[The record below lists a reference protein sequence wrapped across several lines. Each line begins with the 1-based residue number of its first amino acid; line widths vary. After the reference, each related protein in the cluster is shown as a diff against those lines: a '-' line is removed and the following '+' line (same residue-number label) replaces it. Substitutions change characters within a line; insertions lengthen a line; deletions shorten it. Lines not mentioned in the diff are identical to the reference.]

1 MISFSN
7 LLNFF
12 FSFSLL
18 TNAAPDSFDDFS
30 DDTSRPFIAEKLKRL
45 YPENERLIASIP
57 SRIYEVIYPVQ
68 IRQHIKLGIS
78 TRETGANKT
87 GEHYHQTSLL
97 IKAFN
102 YKFRIDL
109 ELNTHL
115 LAPNLIQKHFLPEG
129 AQQISTQEIEHC
141 YYHGTTRDYPGAIA
155 AFRTCNGV
163 SCGGFNTG
171 ILHVGND
178 TFVIHPFYGG
188 DQSKKHPHVIYRYF
202 SESKDK
208 HTCGNTGMH
217 EWGFKMFR
225 MRPTHQSRLKKDV
238 RQVNKFVELALVLDQ
253 AMFDNRNASRNE
265 VVNDAIQIVNCVDMY
280 FRTVNT
286 RVSVVYVETWAHG
299 DQMEVTSDVRQT
311 LLSFMEYASR
321 KLYKVAKDATH
332 LLTGHKFRGHEVGMA
347 VPDSIC
353 TAKAVGV
360 SEDSNIYEPHLIAST
375 VTHMLGHNIGMSHD
389 HYNGTDCKC
398 DDWWGCIMAQT
409 ILGVNKIQPYHFS
422 TCSLQDYINSLRIGH
437 GICLFNKPNQL
448 EDFRTCG
455 NNVVEKGE
463 ECDCGS
469 IDECMQT
476 DPCCDPITCK
486 LKVEAECSVGPCC
499 EDCKLRRS
507 GHQCRPAATE
517 CDIPEFCDGED
528 GQCPVDLFKKNG
540 APCKNGAGYCFHG
553 GCPTP
558 DDQCEYLWGFGA
570 MQSEY
575 QCFQQFNTQGSLN
588 GHCGS
593 DNQGGFIKC
602 TEENIK
608 CGSLQCQRGSR
619 TPMIAGNDKQ
629 YTRTIVSIGGQ
640 EYECKVTSG
649 TITAEI
655 PDLGLVMD
663 GTKCAEGKICVN
675 QTCVNVD
682 VFIEP
687 GSCPTNNIALSC
699 SGHGV
704 CSNINTCH
712 CDKQWTS
719 ADCSQPY
726 KDPGLGTVDHI
737 NRQDGTVEKSG
748 ETSTDPTKKPPLDS
762 QSPLEAW
769 RHNTSKSNIPYEVGK
784 KDVLSTPS
792 LVIVLVC
799 VVGGVFIFF
808 ALLAT
813 CYRRQSAMPKP
824 DATHL
829 KKHTS
834 RKFSAT
840 QGSIKPDECSSQENV
855 NRIITF
861 GSMPSYR
868 EDKLQELKR
877 QQVLQL
883 KDTSCSDGEELL
895 DETSAFIELSPNN
908 LSKVPEK
915 GILKHAIRSGK
926 EKWSDEASQSDND
939 IISHTGSHSERNS
952 DALTEVERTLK
963 SLNGYHEEIL
973 EALHTVSSH
982 RPVDSQG
989 SPQDTKKTF
998 PDTVGDYSVMK
1009 GSSEHLGNTSGEEVE
1024 DMVPPCGPIRIRN
1037 LEDLLRQ
1044 LEHQPHHVS
1053 PAGSDLR
1060 LSEPE
1065 ADRHYRVD
1073 RTDSASGTE
1082 SQLEPGLQFYLGRKQ
1097 QPSSSDVSSHFG
1109 RGPPHD
1115 ADEEEEEEFDEEGSI
1130 EEEVENGNAYASQQ
1144 FVRSAS
1150 EEALTKSYKSD
1161 YPYEQNLNSKH
1172 LLDKTLKRDMCEY
1185 VPSPPSDE
1193 VYDGLFDDKGYFPP
1207 SAIGHGRAPLPL
1219 TAPPSSSSSTSG
1231 SQPPSGAKRK
1241 GKKKFPEYKV

>member
-1 MISFSN
+1 MHWI
-7 LLNFF
+7 LLITVFF
-12 FSFSLL
+12 CYGPTPGLSL
-18 TNAAPDSFDDFS
+18 PKKK
-30 DDTSRPFIAEKLKRL
+30 RVAEKLKRL

-68 IRQHIKLGIS
+68 IRQHVKLGIS

-97 IKAFN
+97 IKAFS

-163 SCGGFNTG
+163 SG

-202 SESKDK
+202 SETKEK

-225 MRPTHQSRLKKDV
+225 RRPPTTTRYKKDV
-238 RQVNKFVELALVLDQ
+238 RQVNKFIELALVLDQ

-299 DQMEVTSDVRQT
+299 DQMDFSYDVRQT
-311 LLSFMEYASR
+311 LLNFIEYASR

-332 LLTGHKFRGHEVGMA
+332 LLTGRKFRGDEVGMA

-360 SEDSNIYEPHLIAST
+360 SEDSSIYEPHLVAST
-375 VTHMLGHNIGMSHD
+375 MTHILGHNIGMSHD

-398 DDWWGCIMAQT
+398 EDWWGCIMAQT

-422 TCSLQDYINSLRIGH
+422 TCSLQDYINALRIGH

-455 NNVVEKGE
+455 NNLIEKGE

-469 IDECMQT
+469 IEECMHS

-486 LKVEAECSVGPCC
+486 LRVEAECSMGPCC
-499 EDCKLRRS
+499 EDCKLRNS
-507 GHQCRPAATE
+507 GYMCRPAATE
-517 CDIPEFCDGED
+517 CDIPEYCDGKE
-528 GQCPVDLFKKNG
+528 GQCPIDLFKKNG
-540 APCKNGAGYCFHG
+540 VSCKKGGGYCFHG
-553 GCPTP
+553 SCPTP
-558 DDQCEYLWGFGA
+558 DDQCEYLWGYGA
-570 MQSEY
+570 VQSEFE
-575 QCFQQFNTQGSLN
+575 CFSQFNTQGSLN
-588 GHCGS
+588 GNCGP

-602 TEENIK
+602 TEENVR

-619 TPMIAGNDKQ
+619 TPMIAGKDKQ
-629 YTRTIVSIGGQ
+629 YARTIVSIGGQ
-640 EYECKVTSG
+640 EFECKVTSG
-649 TITAEI
+649 TITVDI
-655 PDLGLVMD
+655 PDLGLMTD
-663 GTKCAEGKICVN
+663 GTKCADEKICVN
-675 QTCVNVD
+675 QTCVGVD
-682 VFIEP
+682 LFIEP
-687 GSCPTNNIALSC
+687 GSCPTNNVALSC

-704 CSNINTCH
+704 CSNINTCF
-712 CDKQWTS
+712 CDEMWTS
-719 ADCSQPY
+719 PDCSQ
-726 KDPGLGTVDHI
+726 KSDPGLDIVGPTSTP
-737 NRQDGTVEKSG
+737 DGTLEKPS
-748 ETSTDPTKKPPLDS
+748 ETGTATTKKAL
-762 QSPLEAW
+762 LETVADW
-769 RHNTSKSNIPYEVGK
+769 RNKTTKSNVPYGVGK

-824 DATHL
+824 DPSHL

-834 RKFSAT
+834 RKYPAT
-840 QGSIKPDECSSQENV
+840 PSSIKPDDSSSQENV

-915 GILKHAIRSGK
+915 GILKRAIRSEK
-926 EKWSDEASQSDND
+926 EKWSDEASHSDNQDLRSQSD
-939 IISHTGSHSERNS
+939 SHTDRNS

-973 EALHTVSSH
+973 EALHSVSSH

-989 SPQDTKKTF
+989 SPQDVKKTF
-998 PDTVGDYSVMK
+998 SDAVTDYSIMK
-1009 GSSEHLGNTSGEEVE
+1009 NSMEHLGNSSSEEAE

-1037 LEDLLRQ
+1037 LEDLLRK
-1044 LEHQPHHVS
+1044 LEHQPLHVS

-1065 ADRHYRVD
+1065 ADRHYRVE
-1073 RTDSASGTE
+1073 RTDSASVPPTE
-1082 SQLEPGLQFYLGRKQ
+1082 NE
-1097 QPSSSDVSSHFG
+1097 
-1109 RGPPHD
+1109 
-1115 ADEEEEEEFDEEGSI
+1115 DEEEDFDEEGSV
-1130 EEEVENGNAYASQQ
+1130 EEEGEGGDYSSQQ

-1150 EEALTKSYKSD
+1150 EEALPMVYKSD
-1161 YPYEQNLNSKH
+1161 YDYERNLNTKIQQE
-1172 LLDKTLKRDMCEY
+1172 KTLKRDGCEY

-1193 VYDGLFDDKGYFPP
+1193 VYDGLYDDKGYFPP
-1207 SAIGHGRAPLPL
+1207 STARADRAQLPV

>member
-1 MISFSN
+1 MHWI
-7 LLNFF
+7 
-12 FSFSLL
+12 LL
-18 TNAAPDSFDDFS
+18 TIIIVCYAAPFPGLSVPKKKRAPDSFDDFS

-68 IRQHIKLGIS
+68 IRQHVKLGIS

-163 SCGGFNTG
+163 SG

-311 LLSFMEYASR
+311 LLGFMEYASR

-375 VTHMLGHNIGMSHD
+375 MTHMLGHNIGMSHD

-398 DDWWGCIMAQT
+398 EDWWGCIMAQT

-469 IDECMQT
+469 IDECMQS

-486 LKVEAECSVGPCC
+486 LRVEAECSVGPCC
-499 EDCKLRRS
+499 EDCKVNHSVFILLFFIICVLQIYLRRMAPNA
-507 GHQCRPAATE
+507 HRMAPARL
-517 CDIPEFCDGED
+517 
-528 GQCPVDLFKKNG
+528 LFAMAAVHTMMSYVKSS
-540 APCKNGAGYCFHG
+540 
-553 GCPTP
+553 
-558 DDQCEYLWGFGA
+558 WGFG
-570 MQSEY
+570 
-575 QCFQQFNTQGSLN
+575 
-588 GHCGS
+588 
-593 DNQGGFIKC
+593 
-602 TEENIK
+602 NIK

-629 YTRTIVSIGGQ
+629 YTRTPISRVNWCHL
-640 EYECKVTSG
+640 EPHEC
-649 TITAEI
+649 
-655 PDLGLVMD
+655 
-663 GTKCAEGKICVN
+663 
-675 QTCVNVD
+675 Q
-682 VFIEP
+682 
-687 GSCPTNNIALSC
+687 
-699 SGHGV
+699 V

-712 CDKQWTS
+712 CDEKWTS
-719 ADCSQPY
+719 ADCSQPV
-726 KDPGLGTVDHI
+726 DPGLNTVDHTSK
-737 NRQDGTVEKSG
+737 QDGTLEKSG
-748 ETSTDPTKKPPLDS
+748 ETSTVPTKKPPLDS
-762 QSPLEAW
+762 RSPLEAW
-769 RHNTSKSNIPYEVGK
+769 RNNTMKSNIPYEVGK

-813 CYRRQSAMPKP
+813 CYRQSAMPKP

-840 QGSIKPDECSSQENV
+840 QGSIKPDESSSQENV

-915 GILKHAIRSGK
+915 GILKRAIRSDKG
-926 EKWSDEASQSDND
+926 KWSDEASQSDNQD
-939 IISHTGSHSERNS
+939 LMSQAGSHGDRNS

-982 RPVDSQG
+982 RPADSQG
-989 SPQDTKKTF
+989 SPQDAKKTF
-998 PDTVGDYSVMK
+998 PDTVGDYSIIK
-1009 GSSEHLGNTSGEEVE
+1009 SSSEHLGNTSSEEAE

-1044 LEHQPHHVS
+1044 LEHQPLHVS

-1097 QPSSSDVSSHFG
+1097 QRPSAGDVSSHFG
-1109 RGPPHD
+1109 RAPP
-1115 ADEEEEEEFDEEGSI
+1115 AEAEEEEEEFDEEGS
-1130 EEEVENGNAYASQQ
+1130 EEEGEDGDFSSHQ

-1150 EEALTKSYKSD
+1150 EEALPMASYKPD
-1161 YPYEQNLNSKH
+1161 YAYERNLNTKQMQ
-1172 LLDKTLKRDMCEY
+1172 DKVLKRDVCEY

-1193 VYDGLFDDKGYFPP
+1193 VYDVLFDDKGYFPP
-1207 SAIGHGRAPLPL
+1207 STGTERAPLPL

>member
-1 MISFSN
+1 MQ
-7 LLNFF
+7 
-12 FSFSLL
+12 
-18 TNAAPDSFDDFS
+18 TAPESFDDFS
-30 DDTSRPFIAEKLKRL
+30 DDSSRPIIAEKLKRL

-68 IRQHIKLGIS
+68 IRQHVKLGIS

-97 IKAFN
+97 IKAFS

-129 AQQISTQEIEHC
+129 VQQISTQEIEHC

-163 SCGGFNTG
+163 SG

-202 SESKDK
+202 SESKEK
-208 HTCGNTGMH
+208 HTCGNTAMH

-225 MRPTHQSRLKKDV
+225 MRPTHPSRLKKDV

-253 AMFDNRNASRNE
+253 AMFDNRNSSRNE

-375 VTHMLGHNIGMSHD
+375 MTHMLGHNIGMRHD

-398 DDWWGCIMAQT
+398 QDWWGCIMAQT

-422 TCSLQDYINSLRIGH
+422 SCSLQDYVNALRIGH

-469 IDECMQT
+469 IDECRQS

-486 LKVEAECSVGPCC
+486 LKQEAQCSKGPCC
-499 EDCKLRRS
+499 EDCKLRHA
-507 GHQCRPAATE
+507 GHPCRPAATE
-517 CDIPEFCDGED
+517 CDIPELCDGED
-528 GQCPVDLFKKNG
+528 GQCPMDLFKKNG
-540 APCKNGAGYCFHG
+540 YPCKDGAGYCFHG
-553 GCPTP
+553 NCPTP
-558 DDQCEYLWGFGA
+558 NDQCEYLWGYGSV
-570 MQSEY
+570 QSDNE
-575 QCFQQFNTQGSLN
+575 CFQQFNTQGSLS

-593 DNQGGFIKC
+593 DHQGGFVKC
-602 TEENIK
+602 NEDNIK
-608 CGSLQCQRGSR
+608 CGALQCQQGSR
-619 TPMIAGNDKQ
+619 TPMMAGNDKP
-629 YTRTIVSIGGQ
+629 YTRTIISIEGK

-649 TITAEI
+649 TITADI
-655 PDLGLVMD
+655 PNLGLVLD
-663 GTKCAEGKICVN
+663 GTKCAEDKICVN

-687 GSCPTNNIALSC
+687 GNCPTNNIALTC
-699 SGHGV
+699 SGNGV

-712 CDKQWTS
+712 CVGKWRS
-719 ADCSQPY
+719 SDCSQEA
-726 KDPGLGTVDHI
+726 DPNSGLDTVDHTGS
-737 NRQDGTVEKSG
+737 RKGGLEGAEGHEPGTTRRTPS
-748 ETSTDPTKKPPLDS
+748 D
-762 QSPLEAW
+762 SPLEAW
-769 RHNTSKSNIPYEVGK
+769 RNKTAKSNVPYGVGK
-784 KDVLSTPS
+784 KDSLSTPS

-813 CYRRQSAMPKP
+813 CYRQSAMPKP
-824 DATHL
+824 DSV
-829 KKHTS
+829 KKHSS
-834 RKFSAT
+834 RKFSST
-840 QGSIKPDECSSQENV
+840 PSSFKPDDLSSQENV

-868 EDKLQELKR
+868 EDKLSELKR

-883 KDTSCSDGEELL
+883 KDNSCSEGEDLL

-915 GILKHAIRSGK
+915 GILKRK
-926 EKWSDEASQSDND
+926 DKWSGDEASQSDNAEHNAD
-939 IISHTGSHSERNS
+939 A
-952 DALTEVERTLK
+952 ALTEVERTLK

-973 EALHTVSSH
+973 EALHSASSH
-982 RPVDSQG
+982 RPSQDSQDG
-989 SPQDTKKTF
+989 KDFLHDS
-998 PDTVGDYSVMK
+998 DY
-1009 GSSEHLGNTSGEEVE
+1009 HLANGQLEDDDDEEPYDE
-1024 DMVPPCGPIRIRN
+1024 EMVPPCGPIRIRN

-1044 LEHQPHHVS
+1044 LES

-1060 LSEPE
+1060 LSETE
-1065 ADRHYRVD
+1065 ADRHYR
-1073 RTDSASGTE
+1073 TDSGTE
-1082 SQLEPGLQFYLGRKQ
+1082 SQLEPGLQFYLGQKKREGGF
-1097 QPSSSDVSSHFG
+1097 D
-1109 RGPPHD
+1109 
-1115 ADEEEEEEFDEEGSI
+1115 EEEEEFDE
-1130 EEEVENGNAYASQQ
+1130 
-1144 FVRSAS
+1144 R
-1150 EEALTKSYKSD
+1150 
-1161 YPYEQNLNSKH
+1161 
-1172 LLDKTLKRDMCEY
+1172 
-1185 VPSPPSDE
+1185 
-1193 VYDGLFDDKGYFPP
+1193 
-1207 SAIGHGRAPLPL
+1207 
-1219 TAPPSSSSSTSG
+1219 
-1231 SQPPSGAKRK
+1231 
-1241 GKKKFPEYKV
+1241 

>member
-1 MISFSN
+1 MHWV
-7 LLNFF
+7 L
-12 FSFSLL
+12 LL
-18 TNAAPDSFDDFS
+18 TIFFCYASLFPGLSVTKKKRAPESSSFDD
-30 DDTSRPFIAEKLKRL
+30 DDLSRPIIADKLKRL
-45 YPENERLIASIP
+45 YPENERLINSIP

-68 IRQHIKLGIS
+68 IRQHVKLGIS

-141 YYHGTTRDYPGAIA
+141 YYHGTTKDYPGAIA

-163 SCGGFNTG
+163 SG

-225 MRPTHQSRLKKDV
+225 MRPTQTRLKKDV

-286 RVSVVYVETWAHG
+286 RVSVVYVETWAHK
-299 DQMEVTSDVRQT
+299 DQMEFNSDVRQT
-311 LLSFMEYASR
+311 LLNFMEYASR

-332 LLTGHKFRGHEVGMA
+332 LLTGRRFRGHEVGMA

-360 SEDSNIYEPHLIAST
+360 NEDSNIYEPHLIAST

-422 TCSLQDYINSLRIGH
+422 TCSLQDYINALRIGH

-469 IDECMQT
+469 IEECMQA

-486 LKVEAECSVGPCC
+486 LRVEAECSMGPCC
-499 EDCKLRRS
+499 EDCKLRGS
-507 GHQCRPAATE
+507 NHMCRLSITE
-517 CDIPEFCDGED
+517 CDIPEYCDGKD
-528 GQCPVDLFKKNG
+528 GQCPNDLFKKNG

-553 GCPTP
+553 SCPTP
-558 DDQCEYLWGFGA
+558 EDQCEFLWGVGA
-570 MQSEY
+570 MQSEL
-575 QCFQQFNTQGSLN
+575 QCYRQFNTQGTLSGN
-588 GHCGS
+588 CGS
-593 DNQGGFIKC
+593 DGQGGFIKC
-602 TEENIK
+602 TEDNMK

-619 TPMIAGNDKQ
+619 APMIANKDMQ
-629 YTRTIVSIGGQ
+629 YTRTIASIAGT

-649 TITAEI
+649 TITDDI
-655 PDLGLVMD
+655 RDLGLVTD
-663 GTKCAEGKICVN
+663 GTKCAEDKICMN
-675 QTCVNVD
+675 QTCISID

-687 GSCPTNNIALSC
+687 GTCPTNNIALPC

-712 CDKQWTS
+712 CDASWTS
-719 ADCSQPY
+719 FDCSQP
-726 KDPGLGTVDHI
+726 KSSRPDTVDHA
-737 NRQDGTVEKSG
+737 NTPPGTLRKPG
-748 ETSTDPTKKPPLDS
+748 ESDSMTTKKPTLDAVD
-762 QSPLEAW
+762 AW
-769 RHNTSKSNIPYEVGK
+769 RNKTSKSNTPYGVGK

-824 DATHL
+824 DPSHL
-829 KKHTS
+829 KKHSS
-834 RKFSAT
+834 RKFSST
-840 QGSIKPDECSSQENV
+840 QGSIKVDDSSSQENV

-915 GILKHAIRSGK
+915 GILKRAIRSDK
-926 EKWSDEASQSDND
+926 EKWSDEASQSDNQD
-939 IISHTGSHSERNS
+939 IMSQADSHGERNS

-982 RPVDSQG
+982 RPLDSQG

-998 PDTVGDYSVMK
+998 MDAVADYSVIK
-1009 GSSEHLGNTSGEEVE
+1009 TSTEHLGNTSSEEAE

-1044 LEHQPHHVS
+1044 LEHQPLHVS

-1097 QPSSSDVSSHFG
+1097 RQSAGDVSG
-1109 RGPPHD
+1109 RFTRVPPTET
-1115 ADEEEEEEFDEEGSI
+1115 EEDEEEFDEEGSI
-1130 EEEVENGNAYASQQ
+1130 EDEGEDGDYDAAHQ

-1150 EEALTKSYKSD
+1150 EEALPITYKPD
-1161 YPYEQNLNSKH
+1161 YAYERNLNIKQPQ
-1172 LLDKTLKRDMCEY
+1172 DKTLKIDGCEY

-1193 VYDGLFDDKGYFPP
+1193 IYDGLYDDKGYFPP
-1207 SAIGHGRAPLPL
+1207 STTRSDRAQLPV